1 MFIFLIGSISATD
14 IGLAKNSESAILI
27 EASTGKI
34 LFEKEKDKKMAP
46 ASMTKIMTML
56 LAMEAIENGKLN
68 LEDEVLISKR
78 AQSMGGTQ
86 IYVEAGSNVKVHDLL
101 KGIGIASANDAAVAI
116 AEKIGGTVENF
127 VNMMNERARDLGCK
141 NTTFKNPHGLDEDGH
156 LTTAYDMALMAR
168 ELVKHE
174 LAIKISSTF
183 DEYINVSGENHW
195 LVNTNKLI
203 KFYKGIDGL
212 KTGYT
217 DKAGYCLTATMN
229 KNNMRL
235 ISVVMKSNTKDNRS
249 SDTIGMMEYG
259 YSMYGSETIL
269 NKKEY
274 SGVINIKGSEN
285 RNYKYYLENDIKII
299 VDKDRIQQI
308 NKEYRGK
315 DAVTDVISFAF
326 EEVDDVE
333 YDNIRFLGE
342 IYICYDRCVE
352 QASEY
357 GHSIKR
363 EFCYLAVHGLLHL
376 LGYDHMEKEDEIKMF
391 SLQNEILKEYGVNR

>member
-1 MFIFLIGSISATD
+1 MKKIFLFCFMFIFLIGSLNATD

-86 IYVEAGSNVKVHDLL
+86 IYVEAGSNVKAHDLL

-269 NKKEY
+269 NKKDY

-299 VDKDRIQQI
+299 VDKDR
-308 NKEYRGK
+308 K
-315 DAVTDVISFAF
+315 DIKYTT
-326 EEVDDVE
+326 EVKLNNVKAPIE
-333 YDNIRFLGE
+333 KGSKVGELILKYDNNTYTYDLVIHDEVKKATFLK
-342 IYICYDRCVE
+342 IFFSNLKDVVT
-352 QASEY
+352 
-357 GHSIKR
+357 GHVK
-363 EFCYLAVHGLLHL
+363 
-376 LGYDHMEKEDEIKMF
+376 
-391 SLQNEILKEYGVNR
+391 Q

>member
-1 MFIFLIGSISATD
+1 MKKIFLFCFMFIFLISSISATD

-68 LEDEVLISKR
+68 LDDDVLISKR

-127 VNMMNERARDLGCK
+127 VNMMNERARNLGCK

-269 NKKEY
+269 NKKDY

-299 VDKDRIQQI
+299 VDKDR
-308 NKEYRGK
+308 K
-315 DAVTDVISFAF
+315 DIKYTTEVKLNDVKAPIEKGSKVG
-326 EEVDDVE
+326 ELILK
-333 YDNIRFLGE
+333 YDNNTYTYDLVIHDEVKKATFLK
-342 IYICYDRCVE
+342 IFFSNLKDVVT
-352 QASEY
+352 
-357 GHSIKR
+357 GHVK
-363 EFCYLAVHGLLHL
+363 
-376 LGYDHMEKEDEIKMF
+376 
-391 SLQNEILKEYGVNR
+391 Q

>member
-1 MFIFLIGSISATD
+1 MFMFLICSVGAAD

-68 LEDEVLISKR
+68 LDDDVLISKR

-127 VNMMNERARDLGCK
+127 VNMMNERARDLECK
-141 NTTFKNPHGLDEDGH
+141 NTTFKNPHGLDEEGH
-156 LTTAYDMALMAR
+156 LTTAYDMSLMAR

-235 ISVVMKSNTKDNRS
+235 ISVVMKSNSKDNRS

-269 NKKEY
+269 NKKDY

-285 RNYKYYLENDIKII
+285 RNYKYYLDNDIKVI
-299 VDKDRIQQI
+299 VDKDR
-308 NKEYRGK
+308 K
-315 DAVTDVISFAF
+315 DIKYTTEVKLNDVKAPIEKGSKVG
-326 EEVDDVE
+326 ELILK
-333 YDNIRFLGE
+333 YDNNTYTYDLVIHDEVKKATFLK
-342 IYICYDRCVE
+342 IFFSNLKDVVT
-352 QASEY
+352 
-357 GHSIKR
+357 GHVKQKLI
-363 EFCYLAVHGLLHL
+363 
-376 LGYDHMEKEDEIKMF
+376 
-391 SLQNEILKEYGVNR
+391 

>member
-1 MFIFLIGSISATD
+1 MFMFLLFNIRATD
-14 IGLAKNSESAILI
+14 IGLAKNSETAILI

-68 LEDEVLISKR
+68 LDDDVLISKR

-127 VNMMNERARDLGCK
+127 VNMMNERARVLGCK
-141 NTTFKNPHGLDEDGH
+141 NTTFKNPHGLDEEGH

-174 LAIKISSTF
+174 LAVKISSTF
-183 DEYINVSGENHW
+183 EEYITVSGENHW
-195 LVNTNKLI
+195 LVNTNKLV
-203 KFYKGIDGL
+203 KFHKGIDGL

-269 NKKEY
+269 NKKDY
-274 SGVINIKGSEN
+274 SGTINIKGSEN
-285 RNYKYYLENDIKII
+285 RNYKYYLDNDVKII
-299 VDKDRIQQI
+299 VDKDR
-308 NKEYRGK
+308 K
-315 DAVTDVISFAF
+315 DIKYTTEVKLNDVKAPIEKGSKVG
-326 EEVDDVE
+326 ELILK
-333 YDNIRFLGE
+333 YDNNTYTYDLVIHDEVKKATFLK
-342 IYICYDRCVE
+342 IFFSNLKDVVT
-352 QASEY
+352 
-357 GHSIKR
+357 GHVKQIK
-363 EFCYLAVHGLLHL
+363 L
-376 LGYDHMEKEDEIKMF
+376 I
-391 SLQNEILKEYGVNR
+391 

>member
-1 MFIFLIGSISATD
+1 MKKIFLFCFMFIFLIGSVGATD
-14 IGLAKNSESAILI
+14 IGLAKNSESAVLI

-269 NKKEY
+269 NKKDY

-299 VDKDRIQQI
+299 VDKDR
-308 NKEYRGK
+308 K
-315 DAVTDVISFAF
+315 DIKYTT
-326 EEVDDVE
+326 EVKLNNVKAPIE
-333 YDNIRFLGE
+333 KGSKVGELILKYDNNTYTYDLVIHDEVKKATFLK
-342 IYICYDRCVE
+342 IFFSNLKDIVT
-352 QASEY
+352 
-357 GHSIKR
+357 GHVK
-363 EFCYLAVHGLLHL
+363 
-376 LGYDHMEKEDEIKMF
+376 
-391 SLQNEILKEYGVNR
+391 Q

>member
-1 MFIFLIGSISATD
+1 MKKIFLFYFMFIFLIGSVGATD

-269 NKKEY
+269 NKKDY

-299 VDKDRIQQI
+299 VDKDR
-308 NKEYRGK
+308 K
-315 DAVTDVISFAF
+315 DIKYIT
-326 EEVDDVE
+326 EVKLNNVKAPIE
-333 YDNIRFLGE
+333 KGSKVGELILKYDNNTYTYDLVIHDEVKKATFLK
-342 IYICYDRCVE
+342 IFFSNLKDIVT
-352 QASEY
+352 
-357 GHSIKR
+357 GHVK
-363 EFCYLAVHGLLHL
+363 
-376 LGYDHMEKEDEIKMF
+376 
-391 SLQNEILKEYGVNR
+391 Q

>member
-14 IGLAKNSESAILI
+14 IGLAKNSESAVLI

-86 IYVEAGSNVKVHDLL
+86 IYVEAGSNVKVIDLL

-127 VNMMNERARDLGCK
+127 VNMMNERARVLGCK
-141 NTTFKNPHGLDEDGH
+141 NTTFKNPHGLDEEGH

-174 LAIKISSTF
+174 LAVKISSTF
-183 DEYINVSGENHW
+183 EEYITVSGENHW
-195 LVNTNKLI
+195 LVNTNKLV

-235 ISVVMKSNTKDNRS
+235 ISVVMKSNSKDNRN

-269 NKKEY
+269 NKKDY
-274 SGVINIKGSEN
+274 SGIINIKGSEN

-299 VDKDRIQQI
+299 VDKDR
-308 NKEYRGK
+308 K
-315 DAVTDVISFAF
+315 DIKYTTEVKLNDVKAPIEKGSKVG
-326 EEVDDVE
+326 ELILK
-333 YDNIRFLGE
+333 YDNNTYTYDLVIHDEVKKATFLK
-342 IYICYDRCVE
+342 IFFSNLKDVVT
-352 QASEY
+352 
-357 GHSIKR
+357 GHVKQIK
-363 EFCYLAVHGLLHL
+363 L
-376 LGYDHMEKEDEIKMF
+376 I
-391 SLQNEILKEYGVNR
+391 

>member
-1 MFIFLIGSISATD
+1 MKKIFLFCFMFMFLIFNIKATD
-14 IGLAKNSESAILI
+14 IGLAKNSETAILI

-68 LEDEVLISKR
+68 LDDDVLISKR

-127 VNMMNERARDLGCK
+127 VNIMNERARELGCK

-156 LTTAYDMALMAR
+156 LTTAYDMALMAK

-183 DEYINVSGENHW
+183 DEYITVSGENHW
-195 LVNTNKLI
+195 LVNTNKLV

-269 NKKEY
+269 NKKDY

-299 VDKDRIQQI
+299 VDKDR
-308 NKEYRGK
+308 K
-315 DAVTDVISFAF
+315 DIKYTT
-326 EEVDDVE
+326 EVKLNDIKAPIEKGSKVGE
-333 YDNIRFLGE
+333 LILKYDNNT
-342 IYICYDRCVE
+342 YTYDLVIHDE
-352 QASEY
+352 VKKATY
-357 GHSIKR
+357 FKIFFTNLKDVVTGHVK
-363 EFCYLAVHGLLHL
+363 
-376 LGYDHMEKEDEIKMF
+376 
-391 SLQNEILKEYGVNR
+391 QN

>member
-1 MFIFLIGSISATD
+1 MKKIFFILLSLIILFNVNATE
-14 IGLAKNSESAILI
+14 IGLAKNSESAVLI

-269 NKKEY
+269 NKKDY

-299 VDKDRIQQI
+299 VDKDR
-308 NKEYRGK
+308 K
-315 DAVTDVISFAF
+315 DIKYTTEVKLNDVKAPIEKGSKVG
-326 EEVDDVE
+326 ELILK
-333 YDNIRFLGE
+333 YDNNTYTYDLVIHDEVKKATFLK
-342 IYICYDRCVE
+342 IFFSNLKDIVT
-352 QASEY
+352 
-357 GHSIKR
+357 GHVK
-363 EFCYLAVHGLLHL
+363 
-376 LGYDHMEKEDEIKMF
+376 
-391 SLQNEILKEYGVNR
+391 Q

>member
-1 MFIFLIGSISATD
+1 MFMFLIFNIKATD
-14 IGLAKNSESAILI
+14 IGLAKNSETAILI

-68 LEDEVLISKR
+68 LDDDVLISKR

-127 VNMMNERARDLGCK
+127 VNMMNERARVLGCK
-141 NTTFKNPHGLDEDGH
+141 NTTFKNPHGLDEEGH

-174 LAIKISSTF
+174 LAVKISSTF
-183 DEYINVSGENHW
+183 EEYITVSGENHW
-195 LVNTNKLI
+195 LVNTNKLV

-269 NKKEY
+269 NKKDY

-299 VDKDRIQQI
+299 VDKDR
-308 NKEYRGK
+308 K
-315 DAVTDVISFAF
+315 DIKYTTEVKLNDVKAPIEKGSKVG
-326 EEVDDVE
+326 ELILK
-333 YDNIRFLGE
+333 YDNNTYTYDLVIHDEVKKATFLK
-342 IYICYDRCVE
+342 IFFSNLKDVVT
-352 QASEY
+352 
-357 GHSIKR
+357 GHVKQIK
-363 EFCYLAVHGLLHL
+363 L
-376 LGYDHMEKEDEIKMF
+376 I
-391 SLQNEILKEYGVNR
+391 

>member
-1 MFIFLIGSISATD
+1 MRKILLIVLLTILSFDVLKADNLSGID
-14 IGLAKNSESAILI
+14 IKSESGII
-27 EASTGKI
+27 MEASTGKI
-34 LFEKEKDKKMAP
+34 LFDKNMDEQKSP
-46 ASMTKIMTML
+46 ASMSKIMTML
-56 LAMEAIENGKLN
+56 LTVEAIESGKIS
-68 LEDEVLISKR
+68 LEDEVNISANASK
-78 AQSMGGTQ
+78 MGGSQVYLEENSTAT
-86 IYVEAGSNVKVHDLL
+86 VDMLL
-101 KGIGIASANDAAVAI
+101 KSIAIGSANDASVAV
-116 AEKIGGTVENF
+116 AEKIGGTESNF
-127 VNMMNERARDLGCK
+127 VNMMNKRAKELGAV

-269 NKKEY
+269 NKKDY

-299 VDKDRIQQI
+299 VDKDRKDIKYTTEVKLNNVKAPI
-308 NKEYRGK
+308 EKGSKVGK
-315 DAVTDVISFAF
+315 LILK
-326 EEVDDVE
+326 
-333 YDNIRFLGE
+333 YDNNTYTYDLVIHDEVKKATFLK
-342 IYICYDRCVE
+342 IFFSNLKDIVT
-352 QASEY
+352 
-357 GHSIKR
+357 GHVK
-363 EFCYLAVHGLLHL
+363 
-376 LGYDHMEKEDEIKMF
+376 
-391 SLQNEILKEYGVNR
+391 Q